1 MFDSSFGLMGAQASS
16 GKNQDKEGRFDN
28 GGRTKS
34 HVWGLDMSVFDGTD
48 PDGWI
53 FKVERYFIINRLTE
67 KEKWDAAAMCLDGDA
82 LAWF

>member
-1 MFDSSFGLMGAQASS
+1 
-16 GKNQDKEGRFDN
+16 
-28 GGRTKS
+28 
-34 HVWGLDMSVFDGTD
+34 MSVFDGTD